1 MGRVMFG
8 TAMKEILCSKEN
20 IHVLSIKTYKKARK
34 AAITYWA
41 QDEAEDDGEDVSI
54 TIFEL
59 LADYVTYDV
68 KFLNVSFIYYQS
80 YICVPYSRN
89 KA

>member
-54 TIFEL
+54 
-59 LADYVTYDV
+59 
-68 KFLNVSFIYYQS
+68 
-80 YICVPYSRN
+80 
-89 KA
+89 